1 MAIFSRQ
8 GQSSLEISRA
18 LEALKSPGNRKL
30 RWYLLGGITLVLLAG
45 LYFAF
50 GRSTDAVSYKTAKIS
65 RQNLTILVTATGTL
79 EPVKTVQIGTEISG
93 TVADVLVDEND
104 RVRKGQILARL
115 NTEKLEAEHSQVVS
129 ALTSAEAALVE
140 ASATV
145 REAGENLARLEE
157 LHRLS
162 KGMTPS
168 RQELE
173 TARASVSRAA
183 ARENSARASI
193 KEARARLSVAEINL
207 RKAVVRSPIDG
218 IVLLREIEPG
228 QTVAA
233 SLSTPKLFVIAEN
246 LTQLY
251 LKVAVD
257 EADIG
262 RIRPGQNATFTV
274 DAFAGKTFPAR
285 ITHVRYS
292 PDATESASTKV
303 SVVTYQTTLRVNNA
317 DLLLRPGMTAT
328 AEVVV
333 EKIENALVIPNA
345 ALRFEPQAEKPKRGF
360 LASLLPP
367 PRRWSPP
374 QKQTGEKRAWILQ
387 DGVPR
392 AVPLTPGSTDG
403 THTVLSSSEL
413 KEGSEV
419 IVEMAAGA
427 D

>member
-18 LEALKSPGNRKL
+18 LDALKAPGSRKL
-30 RWYLLGGITLVLLAG
+30 RWLLGGGAAIAVSVG

-50 GRSTDAVSYKTAKIS
+50 GRSPEGVTYKTAKIS

-79 EPVKTVQIGTEISG
+79 EPVKEVQIGTEISG
-93 TVADVLVDEND
+93 TVQEVLVDEND
-104 RVRKGQILARL
+104 RVRKGQVLARL
-115 NTEKLEAEHSQVVS
+115 NIEKLEAEHSQVLS
-129 ALTSAEAALVE
+129 GLTSAEASLVE

-145 REAGENLARLEE
+145 KEASENLARLEE

-173 TARASVSRAA
+173 TARASVSRAV

-193 KEARARLSVAEINL
+193 KEAKARLSVAEINL
-207 RKAVVRSPIDG
+207 RKAAVRSPIDG

-233 SLSTPKLFVIAEN
+233 SLSTPRLFVIAEN
-246 LTQLY
+246 LTQLF

-274 DAFAGKTFPAR
+274 DAFPGKTFPAR

-292 PDATESASTKV
+292 PEASQSTATKV
-303 SVVTYQTTLRVNNA
+303 AVVTYQTTLRVNNS

-328 AEVVV
+328 AEVIV

-345 ALRFEPQAEKPKRGF
+345 ALRFEPQADKPKRGF

-367 PRRWSPP
+367 RRRWSPP
-374 QKQTGEKRAWILQ
+374 QKQTGEKRAWVLQ
-387 DGVPR
+387 EGVPR
-392 AVPLTPGSTDG
+392 AVAITPGSSDG
-403 THTVLSSSEL
+403 THTVLTSTEL

-419 IVEMAAGA
+419 IVEMTAGA